1 MNKDY
6 YKQVGEYYNHDSTQF
21 ESRYHENKILQKIR
35 TEFRNITDAFP
46 AQNILEIGYGPGLDL
61 VYFATKNPNA
71 KVYGLDISKGMFD
84 AATANISGN
93 HLSNVK
99 IDVGSVE
106 DIETAF
112 PGVKFDLVYVFFGAL
127 NTVEDLD
134 LAAKKIH
141 ESLTENGVAV
151 LTFVNKW
158 YLRGMVV
165 PLLKGRFK
173 IAFARI
179 RKIWG
184 GYSTKYFLPSKC
196 YSIGDIKK
204 VFNQFTIQKI
214 KGYSIFYPAWYDGF
228 KYNNESTLTKLWKMD
243 ERVNEAMGRGFGEY
257 ALFVLRKRS

>member
-6 YKQVGEYYNHDSTQF
+6 YKQVGEYYNHDSIQF

-35 TEFRNITDAFP
+35 TEFRNITDNYP

-61 VYFATKNPNA
+61 VYFASKNPQS
-71 KVYGLDISKGMFD
+71 KVFGLDISQGMYD
-84 AATANISGN
+84 AAALNIKQHQLN
-93 HLSNVK
+93 NIK

-106 DIETAF
+106 DIESKFA
-112 PGVKFDLVYVFFGAL
+112 GVKFDLVYVFFGAL

-141 ESLTENGVAV
+141 DSLNDNGVAV

-158 YLRGMVV
+158 YLRGTVV

-184 GYSTKYFLPSKC
+184 GYSIKYFLPSKC
-196 YSIGDIKK
+196 YSINEIKK
-204 VFNQFTIQKI
+204 VFNRFTIHKI

-228 KYNNESTLTKLWKMD
+228 KYKKESTLTTLWKMD
-243 ERVNEAMGRGFGEY
+243 EHVNEGIGKGFGEY
-257 ALFVLRKRS
+257 SLFVMRKRS